1 MTPPP
6 SPHRR
11 APAPAKESFSTPFY
25 AGGNPLR
32 GKPLKTPFS
41 PFPFL

>member
-6 SPHRR
+6 SPHYR
-11 APAPAKESFSTPFY
+11 PTPAKESFLTPFY
-25 AGGNPLR
+25 AGGKPLR